1 MLVQEHIWLTFKIQ
15 MVKKNNDNCNKK
27 QRKTS
32 NFSTNRFEDNDPV
45 CKGPSP
51 FCLLGQIQVQK
62 PPVVVATN
70 RKPNH
75 T

>member
-1 MLVQEHIWLTFKIQ
+1 MLVEEHIWLTFKIQ
-15 MVKKNNDNCNKK
+15 MVKKNNDNCDK
-27 QRKTS
+27 
-32 NFSTNRFEDNDPV
+32 V
-45 CKGPSP
+45 CKGPNP

-62 PPVVVATN
+62 PTVVVATN